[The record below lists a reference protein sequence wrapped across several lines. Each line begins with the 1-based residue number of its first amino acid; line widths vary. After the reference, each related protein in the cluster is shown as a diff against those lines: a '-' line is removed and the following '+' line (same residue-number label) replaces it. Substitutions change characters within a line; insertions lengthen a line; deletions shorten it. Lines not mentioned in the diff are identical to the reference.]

1 MNDDDLQ
8 IKKRVPPKG
17 SRSSVLANE
26 LTKYYIYNY
35 TTNDCASKDYEN
47 KADVYKILADL
58 KYPVLKKPVIK
69 KQTCHLF

>member
-8 IKKRVPPKG
+8 IKKRTF
-17 SRSSVLANE
+17 ANE

-69 KQTCHLF
+69 KQTCTMFQI

>member
-8 IKKRVPPKG
+8 IKKRVF
-17 SRSSVLANE
+17 ANQ
-26 LTKYYIYNY
+26 LTKYYIYNN
-35 TTNDCASKDYEN
+35 TTNDSASKDYEN